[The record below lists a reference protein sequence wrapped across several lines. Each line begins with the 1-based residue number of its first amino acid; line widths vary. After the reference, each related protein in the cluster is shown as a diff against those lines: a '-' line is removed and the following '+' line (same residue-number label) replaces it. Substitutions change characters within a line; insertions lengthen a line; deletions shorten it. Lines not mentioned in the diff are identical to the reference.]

1 MMQNKLDVLS
11 WVVLGIFL
19 MVLVYLLTPTPVERP
34 TQASSWLERQYAPL
48 AGVIY
53 TLAFDINADK
63 SIGVQQLLNGQNY
76 FLVYLPGDTAVT
88 QDSEVTAPFLMFNDA
103 FSLMQFDLN
112 QDGYI
117 DQTDPG
123 FANFYV
129 ARFNYNGKT
138 IKVLPLSAMGI
149 LAFKVY
155 ESYLQAER
163 ERQVERL
170 SQQAGE
176 VILADSS
183 RWPLQ
188 VVPVDME
195 HFTQV
200 MTVELPE

>member
-1 MMQNKLDVLS
+1 MQNKLDVLS
-11 WVVLGIFL
+11 WVALGIFL
-19 MVLVYLLTPTPVERP
+19 LVLVYLLTPTPVERP
-34 TQASSWLERQYAPL
+34 TQASGWVERQYAPL

-53 TLAFDINADK
+53 TLAFDINSDK
-63 SIGVQQLLNGQNY
+63 SIGAKQLLSGQNY
-76 FLVYLPGDTAVT
+76 FLVYIPEDNPAAPAN
-88 QDSEVTAPFLMFNDA
+88 EVKAPFLMFNDA
-103 FSLMQFDLN
+103 LSVVQFDLN

-117 DQTDPG
+117 DETDPG
-123 FANFYV
+123 FANFYA

-138 IKVLPLSAMGI
+138 IQVLPVSALGI
-149 LAFKVY
+149 MAFRIY
-155 ESYLQAER
+155 ESYLLAER
-163 ERQVERL
+163 ERQIERL